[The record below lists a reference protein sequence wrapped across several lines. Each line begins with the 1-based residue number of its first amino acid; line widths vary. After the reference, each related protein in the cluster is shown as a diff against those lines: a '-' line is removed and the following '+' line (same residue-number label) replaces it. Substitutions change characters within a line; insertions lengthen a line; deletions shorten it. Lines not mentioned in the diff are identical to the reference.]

1 MAQVGVR
8 RRVAV
13 ELLSASACTAIA
25 FAALPGFGQ
34 HAPAVPNAVAAAT
47 TSTVGAVQPIA
58 AEQFGPAVAGA
69 GLIEGSTKRRILHF
83 TFDDG
88 PEPDPQLT
96 PRLLAALDR
105 IHAKA
110 TFFFS
115 TSRFAS
121 REKRNARAAEIA
133 REVARRGHQLGEHGF
148 DHVRMSRLKAPQL
161 EFQVSH
167 AADAFQ
173 GVFGQ
178 RTFLFRPPFGSRN
191 PTLDAMLADGRF
203 ATVLW
208 NIGMADWVQRTPEA
222 IEQTFWRVLA
232 RNEAEHGDR
241 GGVVL
246 LHDTHPWSVIA
257 FELISGALERR
268 NCELLAKG
276 EELFDI
282 VDSLAPWATPFT
294 DEVYGARQ
302 AALKERTRARCDAG
316 RSPSAP

>member
-1 MAQVGVR
+1 MAQAEAR
-8 RRVAV
+8 RALPK
-13 ELLSASACTAIA
+13 LLAAGAGLCIA
-25 FAALPGFGQ
+25 LCALPGFGQ
-34 HAPAVPNAVAAAT
+34 GAGVIPNAMAAT
-47 TSTVGAVQPIA
+47 TSSVGAPQPDA
-58 AEQFGPAVAGA
+58 AEQFGTAVAGG

-88 PEPDPQLT
+88 PEPDKQLT
-96 PRLLAALDR
+96 PRLLDALDR

-148 DHVRMSRLKAPQL
+148 DHVRMSRLKAPEL
-161 EFQVSH
+161 EFQVGH
-167 AADAFQ
+167 ANDSFQ
-173 GVFGQ
+173 QVFGR
-178 RTFLFRPPFGSRN
+178 RTYLFRPPFGSRN

-208 NIGMADWVQRTPEA
+208 NIGMADWNKRPPEA

-232 RNEAEHGDR
+232 RNETEHGDR

-246 LHDTHPWSVIA
+246 LHDTHPWSVQA
-257 FELISGALERR
+257 FELIAAALERR

-276 EELFDI
+276 EELYDV

-294 DEVYGARQ
+294 DEAYAARQ
-302 AALKERTRARCDAG
+302 AALKERIRASCAAA